1 MGANL
6 AGWHLIIILGIIVL
20 LFGAPKLPALARSMG
35 ESMRIFKK
43 EVRVAR
49 AEDASP
55 SADAPPIV
63 ASQPEPGPSAPASVT
78 VDRAH
83 P

>member
-49 AEDASP
+49 AEDSSP
-55 SADAPPIV
+55 SVGAPTIDVSESKPSV
-63 ASQPEPGPSAPASVT
+63 AETVT
-78 VDRAH
+78 VDRTH